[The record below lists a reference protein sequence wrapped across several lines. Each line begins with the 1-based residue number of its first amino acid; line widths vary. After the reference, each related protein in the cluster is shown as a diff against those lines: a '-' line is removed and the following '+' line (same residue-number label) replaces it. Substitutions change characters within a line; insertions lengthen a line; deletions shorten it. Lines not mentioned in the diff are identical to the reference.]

1 MRRPSGILHI
11 VDFKTSQIVSAI
23 QPKDYWDDKRHWEI
37 KNNIDTLEFRVFDNT
52 EHATTLLQQNLVL
65 KEVRDGRIVP
75 YVITEAE
82 KDSKDRSVVAYAS
95 GEWIQLAKAGIIN
108 PQKIEGKTLNECMGI
123 ALAGTKWKIGK
134 TEHNGSHSI
143 TIDEFTDPLT
153 FLKQIASS
161 FELEIQYR
169 AEVVGSQIVGRYV
182 DMVKKRGRDT
192 KKEVTLG
199 KDLMGI
205 KRIENSQNI
214 CTALLGFVKKEGG
227 EFITIAEINNG
238 VPYLVDDGAFQRW
251 NEKGQQKFGF
261 YSPETENQDMT
272 PQRLKTL
279 MKTEIEKRINT
290 SVSYEVQAQSIGQ
303 VFGLAHELINE
314 GDTIRIIDRG
324 FTPKLYLEARAIAG
338 DESFKDPTQD
348 KYVFGDYREIVDS
361 NEELRRMYQ
370 KILASLQDKVP
381 QGWFDALK
389 DKVKDQGVDIQDAI
403 NKSKQAQQESK
414 TAKDLAEATQ
424 DYMEKNLVD
433 IIENV
438 KPPTTDLKANK
449 TLWRDISNGKPGILK
464 IWTGTAWESVVPDTA
479 PLQQSIKDVNKDIE
493 TAKTELNQ
501 KVLSVEGK
509 AQEIAGQI
517 VDVQKQV
524 NDKVD
529 QTWIKNQLKDKA
541 DKSGVYTK
549 DEIKDGF
556 IGKQIYETDKQG
568 NVQKFKDIN
577 TSIGQTNEALTQ
589 KAEKSEL
596 TKTNDGLTKL
606 QNKTNEIETTA
617 NGTKQKLSE
626 LETTVNNTNVG
637 GRNYVLDSDKF
648 ILPPNTVQNFRFVND
663 LKDLQGKQ
671 VTVSVY
677 VEVKNAKTGVNTS
690 NRIGFEPSIRYSD
703 NSIQHLGA
711 WLRITDGMNFKG
723 VISTTV
729 WIKDIG
735 ILKTEQNA
743 VYIQCGGDYVKVG
756 RPKIEIGN
764 KVTDW
769 TPAPEDQVTTND
781 FTKKTVEIETTIKGI
796 NTSVSNVQNEQGKLT
811 ERVTKS
817 EQTADGF
824 KQSIESLT
832 KKDSEISNKLN
843 TVESNVD
850 GNTKLITSV
859 EKKVEGIDSDVT
871 NLMVGTKELVTPV
884 YFKGGTV
891 KLSQDK
897 FNGNAVVDVTG
908 AWHGLSYHIVNL
920 VKPNK
925 IKIGDKVTYSVWAR
939 LKDAPDGVQAK
950 HSIYDGLGFGPELPN
965 VDNQWKQFSG
975 TFTVE
980 KKHMDATDQL
990 IRVEPWEWSGGDRKY
1005 IYQQSSPMIS
1015 VTTKA
1020 YPWRPAPEDIGDGNV
1035 LTKVT
1040 TEIKEQAGKISEKL
1054 TSVETKV
1061 NNDKAGGRNLLL
1073 DSNVKYEKTEYLI
1086 NQYSLTENFSTG
1098 EEYTFVIKGSVLQG
1112 QKFGI
1117 WQNGGSSNVGYATSV
1132 YANGITYVTFKAVAA
1147 TSGNERKLSLYN
1159 YPSNTTKAVVE
1170 WVALYKGNKPQDWT
1184 PAPENQVATDEFT
1197 KKTTD
1202 IEKSV
1207 DGVKTIITAIE
1218 GKGIVG
1224 TNLVYNSSFLQRD
1237 TGLPVGWGFTHPDVT
1252 SFQMPWGDDKRAGVI
1267 RFNRTN
1273 LAETAP
1279 NSIVNGFST
1288 KFSVTLNQDYTFS
1301 AYMKVP
1307 NVATFK
1313 FKYAYIIEFFNEAGV
1328 RVQYQDVQLT
1338 ADELAD
1344 ITTGKWTRI
1353 VRTIKPKAAD
1363 IVSGGF
1369 RLALF
1374 HNGDIY
1380 YRMPQVEL
1388 GDRVTGWNLSTDDFS
1403 TQHGLNDLTVKT
1415 NAIKQTV
1422 DSNQATITSLST
1434 TQGNHTTQIQKN
1446 TSEII
1451 QLNNQISSKV
1461 SDTQMQ
1467 DYVGGLG
1474 STNLYMN
1481 SAFED
1486 RIITTSSGI
1495 VTSRTPSLSKWKVVA
1510 TVSGVAVTPTTA
1522 RQHDGYNSAQIQAT
1536 GLTVNAWT
1544 GISQLFPVTS
1554 SSGKLVLSAW
1564 VFTYNK
1570 DGLDQGGAL
1579 EIKFLNGSTTVTT
1592 SSVDLKDK
1600 LNNGAWTLV
1609 SVTAE
1614 VPSKAV
1620 THVEAYIWIRRNGLI
1635 WVSQPQFQQGATPS
1649 AFMENPKD
1657 YANYDQLV
1665 GEIAKKV
1672 ATTDF
1677 NSKVSTLE
1685 TSINQQSKSIEL
1697 KAEKTDVYTKKEA
1710 NGQFGSKSIVD
1721 SHTSSISL
1729 MAGEITQRVKNN
1741 EVASTINQTAQSVLI
1756 QAQKIMLDGYIEA
1769 KHLKAQELVGVTI
1782 KTAPNNEQRFVKLNR
1797 QFLELYD
1804 KNISRVELKFF
1815 NSQDGTAITPALVM
1829 GRSKS
1834 GGIEGAT
1841 ALYHRTPID
1850 GNGNDNFRES
1860 YSTLGVVESYNSN
1873 SNLFLYGSGL
1883 EQTWGGKVHLYG
1895 KDTVTI
1901 SASRQGDIVIKTD
1914 TVAQNTSIKIQPSLD
1929 FEVIA
1934 GNNIYLQGN
1943 GYHLSTVRTNH
1954 TFRNGNGN
1962 FYFEN
1967 KNKTSGNNMLL
1978 QDDNNNADLR
1988 LAYIRIRGSHVSGYQ
2003 SALQLIPVGEN
2014 TPTAGLQAGN
2024 ISYTSLTNRSSR
2036 KIKSN
2041 IRDLEINA
2049 LEKIMSLKVKQY
2061 NFKSDV
2067 EKLYKMRQ
2075 EAEGTGKLHTT
2086 RDIPLQYGLILEDT
2100 DETFHADLGD
2110 GINLYTLVTLH
2121 LDATQKIKFIQDV
2134 HEKELSNLKSKIAS
2148 QDNEIEYLK
2157 SQVASQEDRIARLE
2171 GLLFQQLIDKKPE
2184 QP

>member
-1 MRRPSGILHI
+1 MRTPSGILHI
-11 VDFKTSQIVSAI
+11 VDFKTSQIVSAM

-75 YVITEAE
+75 YVITEVE

-134 TEHNGSHSI
+134 TEHNGSHSM

-192 KKEVTLG
+192 RKEVTLG

-205 KRIENSQNI
+205 KRIENSQSI

-251 NEKGQQKFGF
+251 NEKGQHKFGF

-279 MKTEIEKRINT
+279 LKTEIEKRINT

-303 VFGLAHELINE
+303 VFGLVHELINE

-424 DYMEKNLVD
+424 DYMEQNLVD

-449 TLWRDISNGKPGILK
+449 TLWRDISNGKPGILRL
-464 IWTGTAWESVVPDTA
+464 WTGTAWESVVPDTA
-479 PLQQSIKDVNKDIE
+479 PLQQSIKDVKKDIE

-524 NDKVD
+524 NDKID
-529 QTWIKNQLKDKA
+529 QTWINNQLKDKA

-556 IGKQIYETDKQG
+556 IGKQIYETDKNG
-568 NVQKFKDIN
+568 NVKKFQDIN
-577 TSIGQTNEALTQ
+577 TSISQTNEALKQ

-596 TKTNDGLTKL
+596 TKTSDGLTKL

-626 LETTVNNTNVG
+626 LETAVNNTNVG

-648 ILPPNTVQNFRFVND
+648 ISPPNTVQNFRFVND

-671 VTVSVY
+671 VTLSVH
-677 VEVKNAKTGVNTS
+677 VEIKNAKTGVNPS

-703 NSIQHLGA
+703 NSVQHLGA
-711 WLRITDGMNFKG
+711 WLGITDGMNFKG
-723 VISTTV
+723 VVSTTV

-769 TPAPEDQVTTND
+769 TPAPEDQVTTTD

-843 TVESNVD
+843 TVESTVD
-850 GNTKLITSV
+850 GNAKLITSV
-859 EKKVEGIDSDVT
+859 EKKVDGIDSDVT

-939 LKDAPDGVQAK
+939 LKDAPNGVKAQ
-950 HSIYDGLGFGPELPN
+950 HSIYDGLGLGPELPN

-1054 TSVETKV
+1054 TSVEAKVDNTKLDGRNSLKNSNFSSYIANDSISWDKSLNGNLQASGWGSGYNGGVADPTKGYHAHLDITTFGYPVVAFINKNSIIGLKNRWMGIAEDVVAEFARNNVAGKEITISMDIWSDTKGFRINGGLHHFIEGNTAQSFHSGQYVFNVSEVNRWERYTFTMKLHNKYDVTKV
-1061 NNDKAGGRNLLL
+1061 ARFYIYGGEGIEGVAYVK
-1073 DSNVKYEKTEYLI
+1073 NVKLELA
-1086 NQYSLTENFSTG
+1086 
-1098 EEYTFVIKGSVLQG
+1098 
-1112 QKFGI
+1112 
-1117 WQNGGSSNVGYATSV
+1117 NVAT
-1132 YANGITYVTFKAVAA
+1132 A
-1147 TSGNERKLSLYN
+1147 
-1159 YPSNTTKAVVE
+1159 
-1170 WVALYKGNKPQDWT
+1170 WT
-1184 PAPENQVATDEFT
+1184 PAPEDQVTTDEFN
-1197 KKTTD
+1197 KKTTE

-1207 DGVKTIITAIE
+1207 EGVTTSVSTVQKNQ
-1218 GKGIVG
+1218 G
-1224 TNLVYNSSFLQRD
+1224 TMQS
-1237 TGLPVGWGFTHPDVT
+1237 
-1252 SFQMPWGDDKRAGVI
+1252 
-1267 RFNRTN
+1267 
-1273 LAETAP
+1273 
-1279 NSIVNGFST
+1279 
-1288 KFSVTLNQDYTFS
+1288 TLN
-1301 AYMKVP
+1301 KV
-1307 NVATFK
+1307 
-1313 FKYAYIIEFFNEAGV
+1313 E
-1328 RVQYQDVQLT
+1328 Q
-1338 ADELAD
+1338 
-1344 ITTGKWTRI
+1344 TT
-1353 VRTIKPKAAD
+1353 
-1363 IVSGGF
+1363 
-1369 RLALF
+1369 
-1374 HNGDIY
+1374 N
-1380 YRMPQVEL
+1380 
-1388 GDRVTGWNLSTDDFS
+1388 
-1403 TQHGLNDLTVKT
+1403 
-1415 NAIKQTV
+1415 
-1422 DSNQATITSLST
+1422 SNSQSITSLSQ
-1434 TQGNHTTQIQKN
+1434 TQGKQGEIIQQN
-1446 TSEII
+1446 TSDIT
-1451 QLNNQISSKV
+1451 QLNNQIKFKV

-1474 STNLYMN
+1474 STNLLFN
-1481 SAFED
+1481 SAFEN
-1486 RIITTSSGI
+1486 RVINASTGVI
-1495 VTSRTPSLSKWKVVA
+1495 TSRTPSLSKWNTA
-1510 TVSGVAVTPTTA
+1510 GIVSGTAVTPTSV
-1522 RQHDGYNSAQIQAT
+1522 RNHDGYNSAQIQAM
-1536 GLTVNAWT
+1536 GLTTNTYT
-1544 GISQLFPVTS
+1544 GINQAIPITAG
-1554 SSGKLVLSAW
+1554 SGVYVFSVW
-1564 VFTYNK
+1564 VFTNNK
-1570 DGLDQGGAL
+1570 AGFDQGACL
-1579 EIKFLNGSTTVTT
+1579 EIIFKNGATTVLNKI
-1592 SSVDLKDK
+1592 VDISPHVTD
-1600 LNNGAWTLV
+1600 GAWSLV
-1609 SVTAE
+1609 SVTLDAPARD
-1614 VPSKAV
+1614 VNSVHGYA
-1620 THVEAYIWIRRNGLI
+1620 WLRRNGLM
-1635 WVSQPQFQQGATPS
+1635 WVSQPQLQQGKSPS
-1649 AFMENPKD
+1649 TFMENPKD

-1721 SHTSSISL
+1721 SHTSSIAL

-1741 EVASTINQTAQSVLI
+1741 EVASTINQTAQYVLI

-1782 KTAPNNEQRFVKLNR
+1782 KTAPNSEQRFVQLNR

-1883 EQTWGGKVHLYG
+1883 EQNWGGKVHLYG

-1901 SASRQGDIVIKTD
+1901 SASRQGEIVLKTD
-1914 TVAQNTSIKIQPSLD
+1914 TVARNTSIKVQPSLD

-1934 GNNIYLQGN
+1934 GNNVYLQGD

-1967 KNKTSGNNMLL
+1967 KNKSSGNNMLL

-2067 EKLYKMRQ
+2067 EKLYKMRK
-2075 EAEGTGKLHTT
+2075 EAEGTGKLLTT

-2121 LDATQKIKFIQDV
+2121 LDATQKIKFVQDV
-2134 HEKELSNLKSKIAS
+2134 HEKELSNLKSKVVS
-2148 QDNEIEYLK
+2148 QDDEIAYLK
-2157 SQVASQEDRIARLE
+2157 SQVASQEARITRLE
-2171 GLLFQQLIDKKPE
+2171 ELLLQQLIDKKPE